1 MNEEAIQYLAYI
13 KQIDK
18 EMEGMLKDRETVRQK
33 LIEIVPGIDNM
44 PEFKEMQ
51 LAPKEDVKIYEIG
64 GQDGKI
70 K

>member
-33 LIEIVPGIDNM
+33 LIEIVPGIDNIV
-44 PEFKEMQ
+44 KEIIVI
-51 LAPKEDVKIYEIG
+51 PKEDINVYEIG
-64 GQDGKI
+64 GQDGKT

>member
-1 MNEEAIQYLAYI
+1 MNNDACEVYAYI
-13 KQIDK
+13 KLIDK
-18 EMEGMLKDRETVRQK
+18 EIEGMLKEREQFRQK
-33 LIEIVPGIDNM
+33 LIQLVPGIDNM

-64 GQDGKI
+64 GQDGKV

>member
-33 LIEIVPGIDNM
+33 LIEIVPGIDNIV
-44 PEFKEMQ
+44 KEMQ
-51 LAPKEDVKIYEIG
+51 LVPKEDVKIYEIG
-64 GQDGKI
+64 GQDGKV